1 VRETSALTFDFCV
14 LTFDFCVLTFFSA
27 HPPHKGDAM
36 KNSRTKLL
44 ILFALGALILVI
56 PHEVGC
62 AAEQKIRPAGVAG
75 GFYPSDPKELT
86 QMIDTL
92 LAQVTVPPVQGP
104 LVALI
109 CPHAGYQF
117 TGPVAASCF
126 AQLKGRKYT
135 RVVIIAPSHYVN
147 FPFSSIYDGDAYATP
162 LGNVPVDK
170 DFRARLAKLNSSIK
184 ISDRGHVK
192 EAENAEHSLEVQLPW
207 LQRTLGDFKLVPI
220 IMGDQNY
227 NIERAL
233 GRALAKAL
241 LEETPEARAQ
251 TLILVSSDL
260 SHYHPYD
267 YAVNVDHQT
276 LHAIEDWDYLSL
288 SRNFAMWER
297 GVATWEACGGGP
309 IVSGMIAAEGLG
321 ATHAKIL
328 KYLNSG
334 DTTGD
339 KTRVVGYGAV
349 VITRASPADAKKSA
363 EFSLTGRERD
373 ALMKIARTSV
383 ETAVRDRK
391 MYLVGSTGFPRL
403 EEARGAFVTL
413 KEHGELRGC
422 IGYITPMKS
431 LAETVRDVAAYAAL
445 EDNRFT
451 PVTATELPLLEYE
464 ISVMSPLRRVLD
476 IKEIKVGKHGL
487 IMKQGETEGILL
499 PQVPVEEHWDRD
511 TFIQET
517 CLKAGL
523 PRQAWK
529 DDDTDIFMFT
539 ALVFGEH
546 SAPDA
551 TFPDRP
557 NAPGQPQPPLP
568 GVNSPKP

>member
-1 VRETSALTFDFCV
+1 MRNL
-14 LTFDFCVLTFFSA
+14 
-27 HPPHKGDAM
+27 H
-36 KNSRTKLL
+36 TKLL
-44 ILFALGALILVI
+44 ILFALGALILAV
-56 PHEVGC
+56 PHQAGC
-62 AAEQKIRPAGVAG
+62 GAEQKVRAAGVAG
-75 GFYPSDPKELT
+75 GFYPADPKELT
-86 QMIDTL
+86 QMIDGL
-92 LAQVTVPPVQGP
+92 LAQSSVPHVQGP

-109 CPHAGYQF
+109 CPHAGYIF
-117 TGPVAASCF
+117 TGPVAAACF
-126 AQLKGRKYT
+126 VQLKGRKYA
-135 RVVIIAPSHYVN
+135 RVVVIAPSHYEN

-170 DFRARLAKLNSSIK
+170 EFRAKLAHLSSAIK
-184 ISDRGHVK
+184 ISDRGHLKVG
-192 EAENAEHSLEVQLPW
+192 ENAEHALEVQLPW
-207 LQRTLGDFKLVPI
+207 LQRTLGEFKLVPI
-220 IMGDQNY
+220 IMGEQNY
-227 NIERAL
+227 GLERGL

-241 LEETPEARAQ
+241 LAETAEARAQ

-276 LHAIEDWDYLSL
+276 LQAIADWDYLSL

-297 GVATWEACGGGP
+297 GVQTWEACGGGP
-309 IVSGMIAAEGLG
+309 IVAAMIAAEGLG
-321 ATHAKIL
+321 ATHAQIL
-328 KYLNSG
+328 KYANSG
-334 DTTGD
+334 DATGD

-349 VITRASPADAKKSA
+349 AITPASPAETKKSA
-363 EFSLTGRERD
+363 EFSLTGREKD

-445 EDNRFT
+445 EDTRFT
-451 PVTATELPLLEYE
+451 PVTAQELPLLEYE

-476 IKEIKVGKHGL
+476 IKEIKVGKDGL
-487 IMKQGETEGILL
+487 IMKKGDIEGILL

-511 TFIQET
+511 TFIEQT

-523 PRQAWK
+523 PRSAWK

-546 SAPDA
+546 SPAEA
-551 TFPDRP
+551 TFPDQPTVPSR
-557 NAPGQPQPPLP
+557 PQPPSPL
-568 GVNSPKP
+568 GVDSPRP

>member
-1 VRETSALTFDFCV
+1 MRDS
-14 LTFDFCVLTFFSA
+14 
-27 HPPHKGDAM
+27 H
-36 KNSRTKLL
+36 TKFL
-44 ILFALGALILVI
+44 ILIALGALILAV
-56 PHEVGC
+56 PHQAGC
-62 AAEQKIRPAGVAG
+62 GAEQKVRAPGVAG
-75 GFYPSDPKELT
+75 GFYPADPKELT
-86 QMIDTL
+86 QMIDGL
-92 LAQVTVPPVQGP
+92 LAHNAVPQVPGP

-109 CPHAGYQF
+109 CPHAGYMF
-117 TGPVAASCF
+117 TGPVAAACF

-135 RVVIIAPSHYVN
+135 RVVVIAPSHYVN

-162 LGNVPVDK
+162 LGDVPVDK
-170 DFRARLAKLNSSIK
+170 DFRAKLAQLSSTIK
-184 ISDRGHVK
+184 ISDRGHAK
-192 EAENAEHSLEVQLPW
+192 EGENAEHSVEVQLPW
-207 LQRTLGDFKLVPI
+207 LQRTLGEFKLVPI

-227 NIERAL
+227 GLERAL

-241 LEETPEARAQ
+241 LAETPEARAQ
-251 TLILVSSDL
+251 TLMLVSSDL
-260 SHYHPYD
+260 SHYHTYD
-267 YAVNVDHQT
+267 YANNVDHQT
-276 LHAIEDWDYLSL
+276 LQAIADWDYLSL

-309 IVSGMIAAEGLG
+309 IVAAMIAAEGLG
-321 ATHAKIL
+321 ATHAQIL
-328 KYLNSG
+328 KYANSG
-334 DTTGD
+334 DATGD

-349 VITRASPADAKKSA
+349 AITPASPADAKKSA
-363 EFSLTGRERD
+363 EFSLTGREKD
-373 ALMKIARTSV
+373 ALMKIARNSV

-391 MYLVGSTGFPRL
+391 MYLVGSTGSPRL

-445 EDNRFT
+445 EDTRFT
-451 PVTATELPLLEYE
+451 PVTAKELPLLEYE
-464 ISVMSPLRRVLD
+464 VSVMSPLRRVLD

-487 IMKQGETEGILL
+487 IMKQGDIEGILL
-499 PQVPVEEHWDRD
+499 PQVPVEEHWNRD
-511 TFIQET
+511 TFIEAT

-546 SAPDA
+546 TPAEP
-551 TFPDRP
+551 TLPDRP
-557 NAPGQPQPPLP
+557 TDPSRTRPPSVPGLGSPQP
-568 GVNSPKP
+568 

>member
-1 VRETSALTFDFCV
+1 MRN
-14 LTFDFCVLTFFSA
+14 
-27 HPPHKGDAM
+27 P
-36 KNSRTKLL
+36 RTKLL
-44 ILFALGALILVI
+44 VFLALGALILAV
-56 PHEVGC
+56 PPQAGC

-75 GFYPSDPKELT
+75 GFYPADPKELAQT
-86 QMIDTL
+86 IDGL
-92 LAQVTVPPVQGP
+92 LAHNAVAQVQGP

-109 CPHAGYQF
+109 CPHAGYMF
-117 TGPVAASCF
+117 TGPVAAACF

-135 RVVIIAPSHYVN
+135 RVVVIAPSHYEN

-170 DFRARLAKLNSSIK
+170 DFRAKLAKLSSDIK
-184 ISDRGHVK
+184 ISDRGHLQV
-192 EAENAEHSLEVQLPW
+192 AENAEHALEVQLPW
-207 LQRTLGDFKLVPI
+207 LQRTLGQFKLVPI

-227 NIERAL
+227 GLERAL

-241 LEETPEARAQ
+241 LAETPESRAQ
-251 TLILVSSDL
+251 TLIVVSSDL
-260 SHYHPYD
+260 SHYHTYD
-267 YAVNVDHQT
+267 YANNVDHQT
-276 LHAIEDWDYLSL
+276 LQAIEDWDYLSL

-297 GVATWEACGGGP
+297 GIQTWEACGGGP
-309 IVSGMIAAEGLG
+309 IVAGMIAAEGLG
-321 ATHAKIL
+321 ATHARTL
-328 KYLNSG
+328 KYANSG
-334 DTTGD
+334 DATGE

-349 VITRASPADAKKSA
+349 AITRASAAEAKKRA
-363 EFSLTGRERD
+363 EFSLTSREKD

-445 EDNRFT
+445 EDSRFT
-451 PVTATELPLLEYE
+451 PVTTQELPLLEYE
-464 ISVMSPLRRVLD
+464 VSVMSPLRRVLD
-476 IKEIKVGKHGL
+476 VKGIKVGKHGL
-487 IMKQGETEGILL
+487 IMKQGEIEGILL

-511 TFIQET
+511 TFIEET

-546 SAPDA
+546 SPDVGNILDQPTAPSR
-551 TFPDRP
+551 TL
-557 NAPGQPQPPLP
+557 QPSPTGP
-568 GVNSPKP
+568 NSPRP

>member
-1 VRETSALTFDFCV
+1 MKI
-14 LTFDFCVLTFFSA
+14 
-27 HPPHKGDAM
+27 PH
-36 KNSRTKLL
+36 TKVL
-44 ILFALGALILVI
+44 ILFALGALMLAA
-56 PHEVGC
+56 PHDAGFC
-62 AAEQKIRPAGVAG
+62 AESKVRAPGVAG
-75 GFYPSDPKELT
+75 GFYPSNPKELA
-86 QMIDTL
+86 QMIDGL
-92 LAQVTVPPVQGP
+92 LAHNAVPKVQGS
-104 LVALI
+104 LVALV
-109 CPHAGYQF
+109 CPHAGYMF
-117 TGPVAASCF
+117 TGPVAAACF
-126 AQLKGRKYT
+126 AQFKGRKYT

-162 LGNVPVDK
+162 LGVVPVDQ
-170 DFRARLAKLNSSIK
+170 DFRAKLAKLSSGIK

-192 EAENAEHSLEVQLPW
+192 EGENAEHSLEVQLPW

-227 NIERAL
+227 NLERAL

-241 LEETPEARAQ
+241 LAETPEARAQ

-267 YAVNVDHQT
+267 YANHVDHQT
-276 LHAIEDWDYLSL
+276 LQAIADWDYLSL

-297 GVATWEACGGGP
+297 GVPTWEACGGGP
-309 IVSGMIAAEGLG
+309 IVAAMIAAEGLG
-321 ATHAKIL
+321 ATHAQIL
-328 KYLNSG
+328 KYANSG
-334 DTTGD
+334 DATGD

-349 VITRASPADAKKSA
+349 AITRESPSEAKKSA
-363 EFSLTGRERD
+363 EFSLTGREKD

-391 MYLVGSTGFPRL
+391 MSVLDSSGFPRL

-445 EDNRFT
+445 EDSRFK
-451 PVTATELPLLEYE
+451 PVTAQELPLLEYE

-487 IMKQGETEGILL
+487 IMKQGDIEGILL
-499 PQVPVEEHWDRD
+499 PQVPVEEHWNRD

-539 ALVFGEH
+539 ALVFGVHLPAETTL
-546 SAPDA
+546 PERP
-551 TFPDRP
+551 TDRS
-557 NAPGQPQPPLP
+557 QTPQPSKLGPD
-568 GVNSPKP
+568 SPQP

>member
-1 VRETSALTFDFCV
+1 M
-14 LTFDFCVLTFFSA
+14 
-27 HPPHKGDAM
+27 DAP
-36 KNSRTKLL
+36 K
-44 ILFALGALILVI
+44 V
-56 PHEVGC
+56 
-62 AAEQKIRPAGVAG
+62 RPAGVAG
-75 GFYPSDPKELT
+75 GFYPADPKELT
-86 QMIDTL
+86 QMIDGL
-92 LAQVTVPPVQGP
+92 LAHNAVPQVQGP

-109 CPHAGYQF
+109 CPHAGYMF
-117 TGPVAASCF
+117 TGPVAAACF

-135 RVVIIAPSHYVN
+135 RVVVIAPSHYVN

-162 LGNVPVDK
+162 LGQCSGGQGLSRQAGEIELRHQDLRP
-170 DFRARLAKLNSSIK
+170 RPRQGGARMPSTRWKCNCPGSSARWA
-184 ISDRGHVK
+184 ISSWCPSSWATRIT
-192 EAENAEHSLEVQLPW
+192 AWSA
-207 LQRTLGDFKLVPI
+207 R
-220 IMGDQNY
+220 
-227 NIERAL
+227 L

-241 LEETPEARAQ
+241 LAETPEARAQ

-267 YAVNVDHQT
+267 YANNVDHQT
-276 LHAIEDWDYLSL
+276 LQAIEDWDYLSL

-297 GVATWEACGGGP
+297 GVQTWEACGGGP
-309 IVSGMIAAEGLG
+309 IVAGMIAAEGLG
-321 ATHAKIL
+321 ATHAQIL
-328 KYLNSG
+328 KYANSG
-334 DTTGD
+334 DTTGE

-349 VITRASPADAKKSA
+349 AITPASAAEAKKSA
-363 EFSLTGRERD
+363 EFSLTGREKD
-373 ALMKIARTSV
+373 ALMKIARASV

-445 EDNRFT
+445 EDSRFT
-451 PVTATELPLLEYE
+451 PVTAKELPLLEYE
-464 ISVMSPLRRVLD
+464 VSVMSPLRRVLD

-487 IMKQGETEGILL
+487 IMKQGDIEGILL

-511 TFIQET
+511 TFIEET

-546 SAPDA
+546 SPEVGAFPERPSDQPTAPTHSPSPSPLGQDS
-551 TFPDRP
+551 PRP
-557 NAPGQPQPPLP
+557 
-568 GVNSPKP
+568 